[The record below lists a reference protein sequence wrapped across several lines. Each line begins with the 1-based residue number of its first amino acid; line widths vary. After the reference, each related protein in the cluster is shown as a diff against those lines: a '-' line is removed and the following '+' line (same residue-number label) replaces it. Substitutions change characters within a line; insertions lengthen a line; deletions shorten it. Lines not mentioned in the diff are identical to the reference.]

1 MGLYRVKNQW
11 GGSSAP
17 WRQGGQWIIGSRPKQ
32 DVIALNIKSN
42 DGGKTLK
49 GTMTYKGEGPIGF
62 SATKEGKGI
71 NIDSL
76 NQTLQLRIRQL
87 ETDLKTQQE
96 KYEKLIDQQKK
107 AYEESIENL
116 KNVTESETKATIIE
130 AIEAAKNQAKQAN
143 ADILI
148 ARQKQRR
155 AEILSILTSKILDIN
170 ESQDSIKVLQK
181 EIALLVEEAR
191 KITLK
196 VVKSPPDSAMA
207 ITAHNSAQEVIELAA
222 TAEQHLANVKEQQ
235 TSAKATLEE
244 QKSNL
249 EKLDSE
255 SNNEAQKPSEVLET
269 AEMMLKQLEAE
280 GGSLA
285 VSNEHTMAAIASKEK
300 AELALLLAVQQAKL
314 ASEAYDNWATIEG
327 IFGFAEP
334 DENSNNNLIQ
344 EPDNFPDTFPD
355 HDNWQ
360 VIGDMFG
367 IPDAPVNPVNPEAT
381 QTESSAAKSS
391 N

>member
-17 WRQGGQWIIGSRPKQ
+17 WRQGGQWTIGNRPKQ

-62 SATKEGKGI
+62 LATKESKGI
-71 NIDSL
+71 DGVF
-76 NQTLQLRIRQL
+76 NQDLQLRIKQL

-130 AIEAAKNQAKQAN
+130 AIEAAKKQAKQAE

-170 ESQDSIKVLQK
+170 ESEDRTEVLQE
-181 EIALLVEEAR
+181 EIALLAVEAR

-196 VVKSPPDSAMA
+196 AVKSPPDSAMA
-207 ITAHNSAQEVIELAA
+207 ITAHNSAQQVIELAA
-222 TAEQHLANVKEQQ
+222 TAEQHLANLKEQQ
-235 TSAKATLEE
+235 ASAKATLEE
-244 QKSNL
+244 QKNNL
-249 EKLDSE
+249 ERLNVE
-255 SNNEAQKPSEVLET
+255 NNQEEQKPSEVIDT
-269 AEMMLKQLEAE
+269 AEMTLKQLEAE

-285 VSNEHTMAAIASKEK
+285 ASYEHTMAAIASKEK
-300 AELALLLAVQQAKL
+300 AELALLLAVQQAQL

-327 IFGFAEP
+327 MFGFSEP
-334 DENSNNNLIQ
+334 DENSDNNLIQ

-355 HDNWQ
+355 YDNWQ

-367 IPDAPVNPVNPEAT
+367 ISDNPVNPEAT